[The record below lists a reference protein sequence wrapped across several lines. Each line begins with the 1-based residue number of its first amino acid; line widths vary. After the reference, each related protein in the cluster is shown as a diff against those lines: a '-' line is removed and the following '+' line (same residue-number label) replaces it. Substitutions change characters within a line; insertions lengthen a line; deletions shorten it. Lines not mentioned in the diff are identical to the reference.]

1 MIFPNATLEKNDV
14 DLVCQSC
21 AKHVSVMSATHV
33 FNSIV
38 MVSRITTSCLFYSNP
53 QAIQR
58 FGVIHSFMAHMIFE
72 TIWILML
79 LFSYASSM
87 VGT

>member
-1 MIFPNATLEKNDV
+1 M

-21 AKHVSVMSATHV
+21 AKHVNVMNATHV

-38 MVSRITTSCLFYSNP
+38 MVSRITTPCLFYSNP

-58 FGVIHSFMAHMIFE
+58 FGVIHAFMAHMIFE
-72 TIWILML
+72 TIWMVML
-79 LFSYASSM
+79 LFCYASSM
-87 VGT
+87 VVT